1 MSGCSEY
8 RHWLGLRSQWI
19 DPPGNPKS
27 LSGEYTLE
35 NGRKAVIPV
44 MNEKNN
50 DLSVL
55 SQDPQAENQSEEMM
69 IDFSTLLPFLIKK
82 LPRII
87 LVGLILAVLVI
98 VWCFTLMPVSYQATE
113 KLYVISGSS
122 SLVDLADL
130 QLGSTLSDDFK
141 QVFFNKEVHEQVRQ
155 ILKLDYTDEDL
166 EKMIEVSNPTGRI
179 LLIKITSKNS
189 EYEALRLVE
198 EYSEAARLFIEERMA
213 NRIPTV
219 FEKASLLA
227 FHRGAGLKS
236 VVAFMLGCVL
246 AILVLAGKYLT
257 GGRITER
264 SYIEQ
269 YAEMPLLGVFAQA
282 KDSGKSKK
290 AQIA

>member
-1 MSGCSEY
+1 MKEKEQDLNLQKNPAENFSEE
-8 RHWLGLRSQWI
+8 S
-19 DPPGNPKS
+19 
-27 LSGEYTLE
+27 
-35 NGRKAVIPV
+35 VI
-44 MNEKNN
+44 
-50 DLSVL
+50 DLSL
-55 SQDPQAENQSEEMM
+55 
-69 IDFSTLLPFLIKK
+69 LLPLMIKK
-82 LPRII
+82 LPRIL
-87 LVGLILAVLVI
+87 LVGFICAVLI
-98 VWCFTLMPVSYQATE
+98 VVWGLTLMPVSYQATE

-213 NRIPTV
+213 NRIPAV